1 VDKELKEIEKTLKME
16 QVKIDIKFLVT
27 IGAIVA
33 SLGGFYFTTSMRIDQ
48 LEEKIGQLE
57 KNNEAIIRLEER
69 LKNVQTK
76 TDEIYAHIMDFISD
90 K

>member
-1 VDKELKEIEKTLKME
+1 MNQIKV
-16 QVKIDIKFLVT
+16 DIKFLIT

-33 SLGGFYFTTSMRIDQ
+33 ALGGFYYTTSFRIEA
-48 LEEKIGQLE
+48 LEEKVAALE

-76 TDEIYAHIMDFISD
+76 TDEIYNHILELISHD
-90 K
+90 EH

>member
-1 VDKELKEIEKTLKME
+1 ME
-16 QVKIDIKFLVT
+16 QIKIDIKFLIT

-33 SLGGFYFTTSMRIDQ
+33 SLGGFYFTTSMRIDL

-76 TDEIYAHIMDFISD
+76 TDEIYAHIIEFISND